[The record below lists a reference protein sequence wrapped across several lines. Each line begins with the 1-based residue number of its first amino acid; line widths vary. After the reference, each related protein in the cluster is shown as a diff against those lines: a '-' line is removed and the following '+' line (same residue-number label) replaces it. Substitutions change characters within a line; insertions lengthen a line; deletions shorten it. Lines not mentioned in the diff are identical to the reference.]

1 MGRREGKMRKYK
13 TVYIGH
19 VPMCAEYI
27 YHSDVFELT
36 EMICEQNRM
45 TDELLTFSLVRQI
58 PLNRIKG
65 KKGLCEKIQEFGK
78 ETVFIMHGFGLRVP
92 MELLNGYRVFN
103 IHESDLPKYKGA
115 QPTYWATIKNEKQ
128 IGVSLFQ
135 ITDQFEDG
143 VIVAQEKFPYYIWEN
158 EYDIQKKTMDVM
170 PKLLQGLETYL
181 ENNIIIK
188 ENMPG
193 DYYPKV
199 SKKDVFIDLEKD
211 SPQVIFN
218 KVRAEAAFGGAK
230 LNLYSGEDMELYCI
244 KEILF
249 SEECMKESF
258 EINEEGI
265 LKIRYTDELVLIVN
279 KYDRMQEAFKFRGE

>member
-1 MGRREGKMRKYK
+1 MSMIYK
-13 TVYIGH
+13 
-19 VPMCAEYI
+19 
-27 YHSDVFELT
+27 
-36 EMICEQNRM
+36 
-45 TDELLTFSLVRQI
+45 
-58 PLNRIKG
+58 
-65 KKGLCEKIQEFGK
+65 
-78 ETVFIMHGFGLRVP
+78 
-92 MELLNGYRVFN
+92 
-103 IHESDLPKYKGA
+103 
-115 QPTYWATIKNEKQ
+115 
-128 IGVSLFQ
+128 
-135 ITDQFEDG
+135 
-143 VIVAQEKFPYYIWEN
+143 
-158 EYDIQKKTMDVM
+158 
-170 PKLLQGLETYL
+170 
-181 ENNIIIK
+181 
-188 ENMPG
+188 NMPG

>member
-78 ETVFIMHGFGLRVP
+78 ETIFIMHGFGLRVP

-135 ITDQFEDG
+135 ITDQFDDG

-158 EYDIQKKTMDVM
+158 ENDIQKKTMDVM

-279 KYDRMQEAFKFRGE
+279 KYNRMQEAFKFRGE

>member
-27 YHSDVFELT
+27 YHNDVFELT

-78 ETVFIMHGFGLRVP
+78 ETIFIMHGFGLRVP

-135 ITDQFEDG
+135 ITDQFDDG
-143 VIVAQEKFPYYIWEN
+143 AIVAQEKFPYYIWEN
-158 EYDIQKKTMDVM
+158 ENDIQKKTMDVM

-279 KYDRMQEAFKFRGE
+279 KYNRMQEAFKFRGE